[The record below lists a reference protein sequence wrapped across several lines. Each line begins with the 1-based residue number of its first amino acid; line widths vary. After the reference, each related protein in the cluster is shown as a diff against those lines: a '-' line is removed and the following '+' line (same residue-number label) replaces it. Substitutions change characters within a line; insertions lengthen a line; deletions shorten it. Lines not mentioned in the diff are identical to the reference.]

1 MVALHRMQASMMART
16 TQWRNNRG
24 QALVEFAL
32 LLPLVMLILIGIV
45 EFGRAWQAKQTLTDV
60 AREGAR
66 IAAIANPSYTQDTVR
81 ARVDSLM
88 KAAGFIPDSV
98 TLTYPD
104 GCRFSGCTPTPL
116 TTGRITSVR
125 LTMPHQFVA
134 LHRLMSL
141 VTVNGR
147 MVLTSTARMRVE

>member
-1 MVALHRMQASMMART
+1 MVDFYRMQAPMKARV
-16 TQWRNNRG
+16 WMVRNNRG

-32 LLPLVMLILIGIV
+32 ILPLVMLILIGIV

-81 ARVDSLM
+81 IRVDSLM
-88 KAAGFIPDSV
+88 MAAGFLPDSV
-98 TLTYPD
+98 TIEYPD
-104 GCRFSGCTPTPL
+104 GCRFTGCAPTIS
-116 TTGRITSVR
+116 TGQITSVR
-125 LTMPHQFVA
+125 LSMPHYFVA

-141 VTVNGR
+141 VTNNGR

>member
-1 MVALHRMQASMMART
+1 MVALYRMQASMMART
-16 TQWRNNRG
+16 TQLRNQRG

-32 LLPLVMLILIGIV
+32 LLPLVMLILIGII

-66 IAAIANPSYTQDTVR
+66 IAAIANASYTQDTVR

-104 GCRFSGCTPTPL
+104 GCRFAGCPPTPL
-116 TTGRITSVR
+116 TTGGITSVR
-125 LTMPHQFVA
+125 LSMPHQFVA